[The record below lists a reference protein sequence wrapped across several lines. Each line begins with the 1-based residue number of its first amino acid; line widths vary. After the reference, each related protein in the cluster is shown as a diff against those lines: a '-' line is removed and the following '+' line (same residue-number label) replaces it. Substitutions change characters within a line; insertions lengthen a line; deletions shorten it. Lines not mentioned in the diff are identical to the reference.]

1 MHTACRETCLPET
14 RVDILQHLF
23 ISLTIPYPSHNIIWL
38 RGQVGS
44 GKSTILNTLVQWF
57 SKLRRCGAFLF
68 WDRNDAINN
77 DPRRVI
83 HTLAYQLACFNPI
96 VAEMLVS
103 QMEALPDIMKSP
115 LDEQFRCLVQEP
127 LTALAMN
134 HDLGPIIIV
143 FDAVDECGTQE
154 MRKRLLDVLS
164 ASLAKLPATFRFLIA
179 SRDEPDIRVS
189 ISRLDI
195 DVIDLR
201 TDDESA
207 NPDIE
212 RLFRRRLVSN
222 SSVFTG
228 CGLPSDWPG
237 NGVIL
242 QLVDLAQGL
251 FIWALTTIR
260 FIESRFPQKR
270 LNEVLSSTAHG
281 EAHQHLDDMYR
292 VALAHPFKSSDHDEL
307 DTVRSILG
315 AIIVACEPLTDEQL
329 SQLLE
334 LELGMVRGILS
345 RLQPLLRWSQ
355 GRPSQPL
362 HVSFTDFL
370 CDAQRCRNLQWHID
384 TSSHHY
390 NVASCCLRF
399 MRRELKFNICG
410 IETSYRRHLEIE
422 GIHERID
429 RIITHALMYAS
440 QYWADHLTLGSSW
453 EPDARLVDEV
463 MDFVN
468 NRLLYWIEVFSLK
481 NQMSKISII
490 LRNARYWAQVGL
502 CLLTDNC
509 RLLTSLYTNRSSTRN
524 SKSWFQR

>member
-1 MHTACRETCLPET
+1 MDMAYRETCLPET

-23 ISLTIPYPSHNIIWL
+23 SSLTVPHPSRNIVWL
-38 RGQVGS
+38 RGQAGS

-57 SKLRRCGAFLF
+57 SKLRRRGAFLF

-96 VAEMLVS
+96 FAEMLAS
-103 QMEALPDIMKSP
+103 QMEASPDIMKSP
-115 LDEQFRCLVQEP
+115 LDEQLRCLVQEP
-127 LTALAMN
+127 LTTLAVN

-143 FDAVDECGTQE
+143 FDAVDECGTRE
-154 MRKRLLDVLS
+154 TRKRLLDVLS
-164 ASLAKLPATFRFLIA
+164 ANLAKLPAIYRFLIA

-189 ISRLDI
+189 MSRLDV

-201 TDDESA
+201 TDDEST
-207 NPDIE
+207 NSDIS
-212 RLFRRRLVSN
+212 RLYRRRLVSN
-222 SSVFTG
+222 ASAFTG
-228 CGLPSDWPG
+228 YGLPPDWPG
-237 NGVIL
+237 DGVIL

-251 FIWALTTIR
+251 FIWAYTTIR
-260 FIESRFPQKR
+260 FIESGFPKKR
-270 LNEVLSSTAHG
+270 LNEVLNLSAHG
-281 EAHQHLDDMYR
+281 EAHQHLDNLYQ
-292 VALAHPFKSSDHDEL
+292 VALAHPFQSSDHDEL

-315 AIIVACEPLTDEQL
+315 AIIVAREPLTDEQL
-329 SQLLE
+329 GQLLE

-355 GRPSQPL
+355 GRPAQPL
-362 HVSFTDFL
+362 HASFTDFL
-370 CDAQRCRNLQWHID
+370 CDAQRCRDLQWHID

-390 NVASCCLRF
+390 HAASCCLRF
-399 MRRELKFNICG
+399 MRQELKFNICG

-429 RIITHALMYAS
+429 RTITHALMYAS

-463 MDFVN
+463 MGFMTH
-468 NRLLYWIEVFSLK
+468 RALYWIEVFSLK
-481 NQMSKISII
+481 NQMSKISTI
-490 LRNARYWAQVGL
+490 LRNARYWAQVGYV
-502 CLLTDNC
+502 CFLTTASC
-509 RLLTSLYTNRSSTRN
+509 
-524 SKSWFQR
+524 